1 MKELNILIGGVVL
14 LVATAFAS
22 QFVQAET
29 SEPAGI
35 DQSGRFVSVVS

>member
-29 SEPAGI
+29 SESAGVN
-35 DQSGRFVSVVS
+35 QSGQLVSVVS